1 MNVWGVKRSLALFA
15 LLALPALAGA
25 ETLDLGSHGKFSITV
40 PKDWTYSAQRM
51 QDTGY
56 TVTLSAPGGAN
67 AKCLLTLVYT
77 DGTEALSK
85 EKVQSD
91 VLGACDQ
98 FVAESVEKVK
108 VLRDFDVPGAYGV
121 YCVFTD
127 ASMVG
132 KPAQPDSFKA
142 VALGEVRLSDE
153 VTVSVSLLFDDERGA
168 ELRAMLDAVSSVS
181 VAGAK

>member
-1 MNVWGVKRSLALFA
+1 MNVWRVKRSLALFA

-25 ETLDLGSHGKFSITV
+25 ETLDLGAHGKFSIAA
-40 PKDWTYSAQRM
+40 PKDWTYSTQRM
-51 QDTGY
+51 QDTGW
-56 TVTLSAPGGAN
+56 TVTLSAPAGAN

-77 DGTEALSK
+77 DAAEPLSK

-132 KPAQPDSFKA
+132 KPVQPDSFKA
-142 VALGEVRLSDE
+142 VAMGEVRLSDE
-153 VTVSVSLLFDDERGA
+153 VTMSVSLLFDDEKGA
-168 ELRAMLDAVSSVS
+168 EFRAMLAAVSSASVS
-181 VAGAK
+181 GSK

>member
-1 MNVWGVKRSLALFA
+1 MNRSLALFA
-15 LLALPALAGA
+15 LLALPVLARA
-25 ETLDLGSHGKFSITV
+25 ETLDLGTHGRFSITV

-67 AKCLLTLVYT
+67 AKCILTLVYT
-77 DGTEALSK
+77 EGSEPLSK
-85 EKVQSD
+85 EKVQAD

-98 FVAESVEKVK
+98 FVSESVEKVK

-132 KPAQPDSFKA
+132 KPVQPDAFKA
-142 VALGEVRLSDE
+142 VALGEVRMSDE
-153 VTVSVSLLFDDERGA
+153 VTMSASLLFDDVKGPEFK
-168 ELRAMLDAVSSVS
+168 AMLAAVSSTSVS
-181 VAGAK
+181 GAK